1 MSKIGNLIILT
12 EFNTSAIQ
20 RRTICLIQNQLK
32 EEYGELKNRLK
43 SIELGRVSI
52 KTL

>member
-20 RRTICLIQNQLK
+20 RRTICLIQNQRLK
-32 EEYGELKNRLK
+32 LLVELKDRLELINLEK
-43 SIELGRVSI
+43 ADIEML
-52 KTL
+52 